1 MLREVA
7 KLQLK
12 GLLSHCN
19 IPGKHKLIAFILYQI
34 MLNASTIH
42 TSLYNTATYS
52 TIIEFQYIIVKYLVF
67 TFIIV
72 PTAFYITLTMKIAII
87 KL

>member
-19 IPGKHKLIAFILYQI
+19 IPGKHKLIVLILHQI
-34 MLNASTIH
+34 MLNASTI
-42 TSLYNTATYS
+42 YIYYY
-52 TIIEFQYIIVKYLVF
+52 TILLHAVQ
-67 TFIIV
+67 
-72 PTAFYITLTMKIAII
+72 
-87 KL
+87 